1 MQATANNMP
10 SVSQASR
17 IREGIRPPKFADRFA
32 RLDYEARPMPV
43 IALYPIP
50 EDVALADLKLTIS
63 GLDCQPRR
71 VAWPELSHLPRYRLR
86 HPLICQ
92 IFNWAEIVDWE
103 GVRLADVLDW
113 AGVESHE
120 DGYIAAYSRD
130 GIYFEGLSMA
140 EARDPRVLLA
150 TGLNGEPLPTAY
162 GGPLRLVVPFLQ
174 GYKSV
179 KWLGA
184 IHAFR
189 HDPVGIKR
197 LLAQSKIARLA
208 PPWRERYG
216 IVPPEGPG
224 GDPDPGV
231 LAGEPMAAG
240 DIAPARATGLL

>member
-1 MQATANNMP
+1 MEATIEGPGSLA
-10 SVSQASR
+10 AR
-17 IREGIRPPKFADRFA
+17 IREGIRPPKFVDRFA
-32 RLDYEARPMPV
+32 RLDYEAKPMPV

-50 EDVALADLKLTIS
+50 ELLELEQLELTIS
-63 GLDCQPRR
+63 GLDCKPRPRR
-71 VAWPELSHLPRYRLR
+71 WAELSHLPRYEVRQ
-86 HPLICQ
+86 PLICQ
-92 IFNWAEIVDWE
+92 IFNWAEVVDWE

-113 AGVESHE
+113 AGIESHDE
-120 DGYIAAYSRD
+120 GYIAVYSRD

-150 TGLNGEPLPTAY
+150 TGLNGAPLPLDY

-179 KWLGA
+179 KWVGA

-197 LLAQSKIARLA
+197 LLAQSKVARLA

-216 IVPPEGPG
+216 IIPPEGAS

-231 LAGEPMAAG
+231 LVGEPVSGAE
-240 DIAPARATGLL
+240 IAPIARL